1 METFSIP
8 VLPTRTW
15 LRRAHVPWPSGIQ
28 KIIIMKGKSR
38 EPGIVFSPFTNIAA
52 TIMNEW
58 DSLSYYYQHSPIPTI
73 YIHFPYI
80 LSTHLLIRSLRAIA
94 PPIRVPVPAP
104 SLPPSRRVL
113 VVRAIKN
120 ATKVCLEATYFDE

>member
-1 METFSIP
+1 METFSNP

-94 PPIRVPVPAP
+94 PHSCPSPSSLIAPIAP
-104 SLPPSRRVL
+104 CAGGACDKERDKGVFRGHLL
-113 VVRAIKN
+113 
-120 ATKVCLEATYFDE
+120 